1 MSASRQTSNL
11 SFFDEIKKTPDKYNE
26 ILDIFKKN
34 YKKKS
39 DEICKTLVEIANDNG
54 GRDNVTVIV
63 SRRNA

>member
-1 MSASRQTSNL
+1 MIYEN
-11 SFFDEIKKTPDKYNE
+11 D

-34 YKKKS
+34 HKKKS
-39 DEICKTLVEIANDNG
+39 DEICKTLVEIANNNG